1 MTTQL
6 FPQAS
11 QFADLI
17 LDVGLNLQRGQRLLI
32 TESIVGGVDIQ
43 LAPLVRTIAD
53 KAYRRGASYVDV
65 IWEDPD
71 FTVMW
76 LKHSRI
82 GSIPSYPKWFGR
94 ALLEHF
100 EAGDA
105 FLALNAPHPDL
116 LADFDSQLTAA
127 LFASAR
133 ATVQDAHRYIMR
145 DAVNWCVACVP
156 SPLWSAKVFP
166 DMPEA
171 DRESAL
177 WDLVLQACRLGGS
190 DPLAAWHAHL
200 DNLAARAK
208 RLTERQYSSLVY
220 SAPGTQLS
228 VGLPRGHIW
237 QGGRAVAR
245 NGVPFVPN
253 LPTEEIFTLPHR
265 DQVEGSVTATR
276 PFSHLTSTID
286 GITLVFSHGEVVKS
300 SAKVGEPMLRELLQT
315 DAGAAHLGEV
325 ALVPHSS
332 PISQMGITFHNDLF
346 DENAS
351 SHLAL
356 GDAYKV
362 CLQEGDSLT
371 DEEFVQRGGNQSE
384 VHCDFMVGSAALDL
398 DGIRT
403 DGEAEPILRGGD
415 WAFEV

>member
-1 MTTQL
+1 
-6 FPQAS
+6 
-11 QFADLI
+11 
-17 LDVGLNLQRGQRLLI
+17 
-32 TESIVGGVDIQ
+32 
-43 LAPLVRTIAD
+43 
-53 KAYRRGASYVDV
+53 
-65 IWEDPD
+65 
-71 FTVMW
+71 
-76 LKHSRI
+76 
-82 GSIPSYPKWFGR
+82 
-94 ALLEHF
+94 
-100 EAGDA
+100 
-105 FLALNAPHPDL
+105 
-116 LADFDSQLTAA
+116 
-127 LFASAR
+127 
-133 ATVQDAHRYIMR
+133 
-145 DAVNWCVACVP
+145 
-156 SPLWSAKVFP
+156 
-166 DMPEA
+166 MPEA

-237 QGGRAVAR
+237 QGGRAVAGT
-245 NGVPFVPN
+245 GVPFVPN